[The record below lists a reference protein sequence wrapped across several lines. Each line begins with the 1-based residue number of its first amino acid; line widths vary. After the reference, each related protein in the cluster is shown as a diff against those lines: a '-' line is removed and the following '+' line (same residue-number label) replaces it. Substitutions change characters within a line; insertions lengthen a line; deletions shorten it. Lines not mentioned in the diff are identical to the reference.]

1 MSQIEAR
8 DQDNIEKRLRA
19 LERQQSA
26 DAVRWE
32 SVRQLQEDMRSLM
45 LRVERLTSATR
56 FAAWLVSIGIASG
69 GALFGLV
76 GR

>member
-8 DQDNIEKRLRA
+8 DQDNIEKRVRA
-19 LERQQSA
+19 LERQQAA

-32 SVRQLQEDMRSLM
+32 QMRHLQDDVRVLLIK
-45 LRVERLTSATR
+45 VERYTSATK